1 MAAELR
7 KKEIKMTQ
15 HEKYMQ
21 LALNLAKKAK
31 GKCAPNPMVGA
42 VVVNDGEI
50 VGTGYHQKAGE
61 PHAEVIAIGEAGKKA
76 EGATIYVT
84 LEPCSHHGKTPP
96 CTDLIIKSNIKKVV
110 FSIYDPNELVN
121 SQKKLEESG
130 IEVKTGILAE
140 QAFALNETFF
150 IRQILKRPLISL
162 KLATSLD
169 GFIADIHRKSQW
181 ITGFKSRK
189 YTHQLRAE
197 HRAIMA
203 GTNTILADNPSL
215 DVRHV
220 NGENPLRVIIDRNG
234 RIPNDAN
241 VFNTDNFVVFTSGQ
255 NHYTDCE
262 YLEFDEFNL
271 KKIFNILSE
280 KYQICTVFVEGGSKL
295 ISSLLK
301 ENLFDYFYHF
311 VASFPLGDGAKM
323 FSHAFSLKDHPKFRR
338 EKILHLDADIL
349 IKYKKEPFSIKLE
362 NSRCLPA

>member
-1 MAAELR
+1 M
-7 KKEIKMTQ
+7 IPN
-15 HEKYMQ
+15 EKHMQ

-42 VVVNDGEI
+42 VVVNDGKI

-61 PHAEVIAIGEAGKKA
+61 PHAEVIAIGEAGEKA
-76 EGATIYVT
+76 DGATIYVT

-96 CTDLIIKSNIKKVV
+96 CTDLIIRSKLKKVV
-110 FSIYDPNELVN
+110 FSIFDPNELVDGK
-121 SQKKLEESG
+121 KKLEESG
-130 IEVKTGILAE
+130 IEVETGILAE
-140 QAFALNETFF
+140 QAFALNQAFF

-169 GFIADIHRKSQW
+169 GFIADIHGKSQW
-181 ITGFKSRK
+181 ITGFESRK
-189 YTHQLRAE
+189 YTHQLRAQ

-220 NGENPLRVIIDRNG
+220 NGENPLRVIVDRTG
-234 RIPNDAN
+234 RIPKDAN
-241 VFNTDNFVVFTSGQ
+241 VFKTDNFVVFTS
-255 NHYTDCE
+255 NKIYYTDCE
-262 YLEFDEFNL
+262 YLEPDEFTL
-271 KKIFNILSE
+271 KKVFNILSE

-311 VASFPLGDGAKM
+311 VAPFPLGDGAKM
-323 FSHAFSLKDHPKFRR
+323 FSQAFSLMNHPTFRR
-338 EKILHLDADIL
+338 EEIMQLDGDIL